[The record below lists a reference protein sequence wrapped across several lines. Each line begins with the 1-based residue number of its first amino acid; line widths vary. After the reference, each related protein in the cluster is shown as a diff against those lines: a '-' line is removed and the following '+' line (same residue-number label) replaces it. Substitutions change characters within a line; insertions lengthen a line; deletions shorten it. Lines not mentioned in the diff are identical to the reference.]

1 MARSI
6 DKKCLAC
13 SSLTIE
19 EAILLHSE
27 SGDGCW
33 NPKICHSRRS
43 HYKKRSENNYKRR
56 IRRRNNKFEQIEV
69 SQPTVYSAVLV
80 LYRSRKDSPVHAVAV
95 RVWQG
100 NKQVAEVPTVHC
112 VGLNGKQLRDF
123 LGGVLTTLKQKY
135 DINRF
140 EEKILE
146 LKPEQCPIL
155 PCPLKFLES

>member
-1 MARSI
+1 MVA
-6 DKKCLAC
+6 
-13 SSLTIE
+13 
-19 EAILLHSE
+19 
-27 SGDGCW
+27 G
-33 NPKICHSRRS
+33 
-43 HYKKRSENNYKRR
+43 
-56 IRRRNNKFEQIEV
+56 IRRFVIVGDRITKNVAKIITNVVLEEEITIEQIEV

-123 LGGVLTTLKQKY
+123 LGGVLATLKQKY
-135 DINRF
+135 DIDRF

-146 LKPEQCPIL
+146 LKPEQCPII
-155 PCPLKFLES
+155 PCPLKSFES